1 MNAFTAA
8 AAALLS
14 RYSENLL
21 REECESALS
30 GNLVGTLTSASS
42 WTNVAIFLI
51 NSFTDKGIYFK
62 SFLAFLKNRELTFF
76 FYFKIC
82 FKVFFIH

>member
-30 GNLVGTLTSASS
+30 GNLVGTLTSASG
-42 WTNVAIFLI
+42 WTNMAIFLI

-62 SFLAFLKNRELTFF
+62 SFFGASKEQRTFF
-76 FYFKIC
+76 LF
-82 FKVFFIH
+82 